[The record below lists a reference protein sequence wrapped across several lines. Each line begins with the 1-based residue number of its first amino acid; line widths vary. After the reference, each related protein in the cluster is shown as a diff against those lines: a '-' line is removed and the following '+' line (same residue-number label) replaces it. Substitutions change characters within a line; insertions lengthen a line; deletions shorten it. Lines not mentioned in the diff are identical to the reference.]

1 MTSAPHVYEPP
12 LVADATIPSAVANYL
27 DGSDLLGKSQA
38 LRLSTVD
45 ADGWSHASL
54 LSAGDMLAVG
64 PDTIRFVVFG
74 ESVTTANLKRDG
86 RLTVTMVV
94 DGGMCEL
101 RLQVTE
107 LALSVDDVPLTC
119 FEGRVESTRTHVANY
134 AALTEGITF
143 ALADSSDVLA
153 RWERQIVALRSA

>member
-1 MTSAPHVYEPP
+1 MTAAPHAYEPP
-12 LVADATIPSAVANYL
+12 AVATATIPSAVAEYL
-27 DGSDLLGKSQA
+27 DGSDLLGKVQA

-64 PDTIRFVVFG
+64 PEAIRFVVFS
-74 ESVTTANLKRDG
+74 ESDTTANLKRDG

-94 DGGMCEL
+94 DGGMCEM
-101 RLQVTE
+101 RMQVTE
-107 LALSVDDVPLTC
+107 LPLSADDVPLTC

-134 AALTEGITF
+134 AALTDGISF
-143 ALADSSDVLA
+143 ALSESSDVLA
-153 RWERQIVALRSA
+153 RWERQIAALRSA